1 MAFSLSSGGASNVK
15 EAAACELIGTKKGA
29 IFSLIYLF
37 KSFCIYSIPHN
48 YVIPQAMLH
57 AIPQTHSSF
66 YPHRFFEVMWKR
78 NTEFKSVFQSQAKTK
93 NGIEKRLALR
103 YTHSISSWKKRA
115 FFKALV
121 TKRNRSHSWHVKV
134 LDFAPFRGSCVRGFE
149 LSHRNQVN
157 SITKITHTHN
167 LHVKVLDVARF
178 KICTWK
184 NAYCLRDYFP
194 QRMF

>member
-1 MAFSLSSGGASNVK
+1 MSFRKPCYMPFRKHMLPFTLTGFSKWCENEIQSSNPFFKVRRK
-15 EAAACELIGTKKGA
+15 RKTKSK
-29 IFSLIYLF
+29 
-37 KSFCIYSIPHN
+37 
-48 YVIPQAMLH
+48 
-57 AIPQTHSSF
+57 
-66 YPHRFFEVMWKR
+66 
-78 NTEFKSVFQSQAKTK
+78 FKSVFQCHAETK
-93 NGIEKRLALR
+93 NGSGTSIPFSHGIEKRLALR

-121 TKRNRSHSWHVKV
+121 TKRNRSHSLHVKV